1 MTVTAGERVMV
12 REVRSGSSFMS
23 HSDLRVHF
31 GLGEAET
38 VDKIEVA
45 WPSARSRETIEDV
58 KGNEFITITEGE
70 GITETRA
77 VAAGTK

>member
-38 VDKIEVA
+38 VRKIEIE
-45 WPSARSRETIEDV
+45 WPSAGSRETIESV
-58 KGNEFITITEGE
+58 KGNRFITITEGE
-70 GITETRA
+70 GITEKMG
-77 VAAGTK
+77 VGE